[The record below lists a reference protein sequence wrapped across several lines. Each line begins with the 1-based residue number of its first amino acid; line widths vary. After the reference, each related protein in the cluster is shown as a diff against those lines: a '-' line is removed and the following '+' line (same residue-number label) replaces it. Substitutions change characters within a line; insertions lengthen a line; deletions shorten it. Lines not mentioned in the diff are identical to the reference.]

1 MTLLSR
7 PSRSYATVDHDP
19 DGLAG
24 IGSAP
29 GAGASTSGSV
39 LGSGGT
45 RRGSGSQ
52 VGRDSGSALGGVHV
66 LKKGS
71 KKGDGFKTYRPP
83 ISETHLRRSLGYD
96 PHPTSSFAPLPSAFQ
111 SSRVKK
117 EAALAGQR
125 AEADHLLAPG
135 YNETRR
141 TAGGLAGGL
150 RGSSSQAS
158 FNPPHSANSGR
169 RQAGV
174 YLDSY
179 GKLHDTE
186 YDPFAGLTNI
196 SRDKSRRRSA
206 FGKSRRSSVSSDS
219 SSSSAESQ
227 ARRRQS
233 HDTMRSVRDEE
244 EVRRRLR
251 EKEREME
258 KQRDDVSLY
267 VQRRRSIMSER
278 EREWTGRGSPSIR
291 SIEEGPMGSGQ
302 SFMTGRRSQANH
314 YYPSP
319 LSPQFAGPSF
329 ANNPSTA
336 SNASTRTPNTSTFSG
351 INGEGT
357 PPEKISEMTQAKS
370 PVQALAPPPLISEP
384 PPKERKKSK
393 VEVRDGVT
401 KVIGFDGPAQS
412 LSPPT
417 DQLGSL
423 SLQSPDPSSG
433 LTPPPPISASAS
445 VTSRG
450 SMDMP
455 RSPRPPGE
463 PARTRHPTRTA
474 RDDIYPETPAQT
486 KRRQDKER
494 QRILSGAHHPSHIS
508 SHHAHTGKP
517 SPLAINTN
525 LAPNGERVLP
535 EIEIVSDDDPRVVV
549 PKEGKTTRVQRVH
562 DHVIRNPLHHHS
574 RKTSQASNSTL
585 GTLPLPPTM
594 PAAGG
599 YGLSGSSSLNDLNG
613 SGKARSTTG
622 SRGGGSSFM
631 EESGGY
637 LPSRWAQGDKK
648 LRKTEEEREAYRPRE
663 WGEEEGTWHPTAKDQ
678 VKRNFKDIATS
689 ARFSLYRTKKALMR
703 KAEL

>member
-19 DGLAG
+19 DGLAPVG
-24 IGSAP
+24 TAP
-29 GAGASTSGSV
+29 RTGGASTSGSV
-39 LGSGGT
+39 LGGGGT
-45 RRGSGSQ
+45 RQGSGSQ

-66 LKKGS
+66 LKKSS
-71 KKGDGFKTYRPP
+71 KKGEGFKIYRPP

-96 PHPTSSFAPLPSAFQ
+96 PHPNSSFAPLPSAFQ

-125 AEADHLLAPG
+125 AEADHLLAPQ
-135 YNETRR
+135 YSEPRR

-150 RGSSSQAS
+150 RGSASQAS

-174 YLDSY
+174 YLDSN

-186 YDPFAGLTNI
+186 YDPFAGLTTM

-206 FGKSRRSSVSSDS
+206 FGKTRRSSVSSDS
-219 SSSSAESQ
+219 SSSSSKSQ
-227 ARRRQS
+227 AKRRQS
-233 HDTMRSVRDEE
+233 QDTMRSVRDEE

-267 VQRRRSIMSER
+267 VQRRRSILSER

-291 SIEEGPMGSGQ
+291 STEEGPMGSGQ
-302 SFMTGRRSQANH
+302 SFMTGRRTQANH

-329 ANNPSTA
+329 ANNPPTA
-336 SNASTRTPNTSTFSG
+336 SSASTRTPNTSTFSG

-370 PVQALAPPPLISEP
+370 PVLALAPPPLITEP
-384 PPKERKKSK
+384 APKEKKKSK

-401 KVIGFDGPAQS
+401 KVIGFDGPAQV
-412 LSPPT
+412 LSPPA
-417 DQLGSL
+417 DQLAGL
-423 SLQSPDPSSG
+423 SLQPPSPSSTR
-433 LTPPPPISASAS
+433 LTPPPPMSADAS

-450 SMDMP
+450 SMDVP

-494 QRILSGAHHPSHIS
+494 QRLLSGAHHPSH
-508 SHHAHTGKP
+508 HAHAGKP
-517 SPLAINTN
+517 SPLAIDTD
-525 LAPNGERVLP
+525 LARNGERVLP

-574 RKTSQASNSTL
+574 RKTSQASTSTL
-585 GTLPLPPTM
+585 ATLPLPPTI

-599 YGLSGSSSLNDLNG
+599 YGGMTGSSSMNDLSG
-613 SGKARSTTG
+613 GGKARSTTG

-648 LRKTEEEREAYRPRE
+648 LRNTEEEREVYRPRE
-663 WGEEEGTWHPTAKDQ
+663 WGEEEANWHPTAKDQ

-703 KAEL
+703 KAEM